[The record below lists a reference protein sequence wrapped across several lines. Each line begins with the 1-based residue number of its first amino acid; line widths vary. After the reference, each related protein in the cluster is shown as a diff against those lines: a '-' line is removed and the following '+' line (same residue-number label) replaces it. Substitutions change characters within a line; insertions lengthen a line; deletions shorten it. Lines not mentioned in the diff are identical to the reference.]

1 MVYEP
6 GDLEPLEVAL
16 LGVLCIGLPPSRAS
30 DDTFRVDHVTA
41 VVAGLQQR
49 DRGDVHLLP
58 DGVSIEPE
66 FRLALRG
73 SIQSLAAK
81 SILTSP
87 APDMPAAPGGY
98 DPGLQ
103 VDVVNPDEH
112 PILIDSYLGQAC
124 MEVLFK
130 IPAVYPYLMDR
141 YSKSGEVWRR
151 LREAGYAT

>member
-1 MVYEP
+1 MVHEP

-16 LGVLCIGLPPSRAS
+16 LGVLCVGLPPSRSS

-41 VVAGLQQR
+41 VVTGLQEQGRR
-49 DRGDVHLLP
+49 DIHLLT
-58 DGVSIEPE
+58 DGVSIAPE
-66 FRLALRG
+66 FRLMLRKA
-73 SIQSLAAK
+73 IQSLAAK
-81 SILTSP
+81 SILASP
-87 APDMPAAPGGY
+87 VENMPAAPGGY

-112 PILIDSYLGQAC
+112 PVLIDSYLGQAC

-141 YSKSGEVWRR
+141 YSRSGEVWRR

>member
-6 GDLEPLEVAL
+6 RDLQPLEVAL
-16 LGVLCIGLPPSRAS
+16 LGVLCVGLPPSRSS
-30 DDTFRVDHVTA
+30 DDTFRIDHVTA
-41 VVAGLQQR
+41 VVAGLQQEG
-49 DRGDVHLLP
+49 RGNVYLLA
-58 DGVSIEPE
+58 DGVSIAAE
-66 FRLALRG
+66 FRLALRAA
-73 SIQSLAAK
+73 IQSLADK

-87 APDMPAAPGGY
+87 AADMPAAPGGY
-98 DPGLQ
+98 DPALL

-130 IPAVYPYLMDR
+130 SPAVYTYLMDR
-141 YSKSGEVWRR
+141 YAKSGEVWRP

>member
-1 MVYEP
+1 MVDEP
-6 GDLEPLEVAL
+6 GELEPLEIAL
-16 LGVLCIGLPPSRAS
+16 LGVLCIGLPPSRSS

-41 VVAGLQQR
+41 VVAGLQQAAR
-49 DRGDVHLLP
+49 QDAYLLE
-58 DGVSIEPE
+58 DGVSISPD
-66 FRLALRG
+66 FRIALREA
-73 SIQSLAAK
+73 IHSLAAK

-141 YSKSGEVWRR
+141 YAKSGEVWRL
-151 LREAGYAT
+151 LREAGYAD